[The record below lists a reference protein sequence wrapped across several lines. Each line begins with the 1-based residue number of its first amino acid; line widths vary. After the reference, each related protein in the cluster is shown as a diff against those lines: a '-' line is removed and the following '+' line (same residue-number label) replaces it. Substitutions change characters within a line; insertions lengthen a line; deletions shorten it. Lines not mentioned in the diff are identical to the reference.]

1 LTTQDHGTML
11 KRLAQQLGA
20 LQKKLVLLTE
30 QDAAPVPVPVEAVQ
44 LPATDRKSSNGSGEC
59 EGEV

>member
-1 LTTQDHGTML
+1 ML